1 MNDKSLTP
9 YFLTFGPILLVGAF
23 MMWPA
28 SEAIGA
34 RGTQSLVDSM
44 DTLMPLLIAGTLGT
58 IMVLSGVYLLISEM
72 MENTSGMNKQLLSV
86 AGVLI
91 IVTLMAFVTGMG
103 SNVTVINEADR
114 EIDATDE
121 AFAYASE
128 EDRTDTLNN
137 AFDAGN
143 TVWQMSPVTWGLA
156 LVLIGLVSFMM
167 KRPESAMEYVLP
179 ALMPLGTVFLSLP
192 ILNNPGMFNIVFPIT
207 LFVHIILG
215 VLMLTGKVEVPGSAN
230 VSTDPAEV

>member
-1 MNDKSLTP
+1 
-9 YFLTFGPILLVGAF
+9 
-23 MMWPA
+23 
-28 SEAIGA
+28 
-34 RGTQSLVDSM
+34 
-44 DTLMPLLIAGTLGT
+44 MPLIIAGTLGT

-72 MENTSGMNKQLLSV
+72 MENTSGMKKQLLSI

-114 EIDATDE
+114 EIDADDD

-143 TVWQMSPVTWGLA
+143 TVWQMSPVTWGLS

-179 ALMPLGTVFLSLP
+179 ALMPL
-192 ILNNPGMFNIVFPIT
+192 
-207 LFVHIILG
+207 
-215 VLMLTGKVEVPGSAN
+215 
-230 VSTDPAEV
+230 